1 MRKGLV
7 EVQSLS
13 LNMLARSQFESLFH
27 PYIHPTH
34 LCLFPSLRSLD
45 KPVISSKLWL
55 FLRSIAKGFF
65 CFSYVH
71 WIEDWGSRESREP
84 LMANR
89 AIPQTAAGDLWH
101 QQPSDAYQTCSP
113 LSNWLIYRR
122 IACSCSSIRAF
133 VGWCA
138 RCSRVQPSLEPPRGL
153 RAIYHLR
160 RQLPDQFD
168 FQSVDP
174 WCGWLI
180 TCRANGLKWW
190 WWERRWVTCSRLK
203 FGPSR
208 EMILESISASDHVQT
223 FARYN
228 DSCEK
233 AARTNPKLLGNGNRQ
248 RYSTPFGWFE

>member
-1 MRKGLV
+1 MLTPLNAVYSLLKEWEEVEWPRLRSWCIQLMWFSGSVMRKGLV

-34 LCLFPSLRSLD
+34 LCLFPSLRSLN

-89 AIPQTAAGDLWH
+89 AIFQTTAGDLWH

-138 RCSRVQPSLEPPRGL
+138 RCSRVHSLEPSLEPPRGL
-153 RAIYHLR
+153 RAIR
-160 RQLPDQFD
+160 
-168 FQSVDP
+168 
-174 WCGWLI
+174 I
-180 TCRANGLKWW
+180 KT
-190 WWERRWVTCSRLK
+190 
-203 FGPSR
+203 
-208 EMILESISASDHVQT
+208 II
-223 FARYN
+223 
-228 DSCEK
+228 
-233 AARTNPKLLGNGNRQ
+233 
-248 RYSTPFGWFE
+248 